1 MKRMGFLQR
10 LGLGRAS
17 PPPKINSLLQMISRR
32 AERLD
37 PHQQAETFV
46 SLGGIEHTL
55 LNPDNRVIF
64 GRRGTGKTHVMSFVA
79 DSAKKKGQ
87 MALSLDL
94 RTIGSNSYIYTDE
107 SLSLQERATRLL
119 RDFISALHDA
129 LLDQVTEPKSGYD
142 VNRLS
147 PLIDRLGNAVKEVVV
162 GESIERKDVDQG
174 STESTVGGQ
183 GSAKASV
190 FHGSLELRG
199 KGEYKRAGGTSTEIT
214 QRGHPRLSVNIG
226 EVSRALSEFVDR
238 ANTRI
243 WVLIDEW
250 STLPEPLQPYLAD
263 FIKRTLFPISRYSV
277 QIAAIEQRSNFR
289 EGQGTEIT
297 GLELGSDVFA
307 DINLDDHL
315 VFENSPQRAIT
326 FFKEM
331 LYRHLVAVTES
342 ASPARDSDDFVRTAF
357 TQGSVFREL
366 VRASEGVPRD
376 AINILQIA
384 ATRAQEE
391 RISIPHIRDSAKDWY
406 ERDKATYVNSNT
418 GANSLLHWII
428 NKVIGERKAKAFMVR
443 SGVKDEILERL
454 FDERILHVAKKSYST
469 KDDPGI
475 RYTVWKIDYGCYVDL
490 INTSRAP
497 TGFLFEGIETDD
509 DWMLTVP
516 EDDFRAIRR
525 AILDPGEFHTRTE
538 PSATQVT
545 PF

>member
-1 MKRMGFLQR
+1 
-10 LGLGRAS
+10 
-17 PPPKINSLLQMISRR
+17 
-32 AERLD
+32 
-37 PHQQAETFV
+37 
-46 SLGGIEHTL
+46 
-55 LNPDNRVIF
+55 
-64 GRRGTGKTHVMSFVA
+64 
-79 DSAKKKGQ
+79 

-107 SLSLQERATRLL
+107 SFSFQERATRLL
-119 RDFISALHDA
+119 RDFLSALHDE
-129 LLDQVTEPKSGYD
+129 LLDQVTAPRSGYD

-162 GESIERKDVDQG
+162 SEFVERKDIDQG
-174 STESTVGGQ
+174 SSESTVGGQ
-183 GSAKASV
+183 GTAKASA
-190 FHGSLELRG
+190 FLGSLELRG
-199 KGEYKRAGGTSTEIT
+199 KGEYKRTGGTSTEVT

-226 EVSRALSEFVDR
+226 EVSRALSEFASR

-250 STLPEPLQPYLAD
+250 STLPEGLQPYLAD
-263 FIKRTLFPISRYSV
+263 FIKRTLFPIANYSV

-289 EGQGTEIT
+289 EGQGTEST
-297 GLELGSDVFA
+297 GIELGSDVFA

-331 LYRHLVAVTES
+331 LYRHLVAVTEN
-342 ASPARDSDDFVRTAF
+342 ASPARDSEDFVRTAF
-357 TQGSVFREL
+357 TQASTFREL

-384 ATRAQEE
+384 ATRAQDEK
-391 RISIPHIRDSAKDWY
+391 ISIPHIRDLAKDWY
-406 ERDKATYVNSNT
+406 ERDKATYVNSNSE
-418 GANSLLHWII
+418 ANALLHWII

-443 SGVKDEILERL
+443 SGIRDEILERL

-490 INTSRAP
+490 INTLPAP
-497 TGFLFEGIETDD
+497 TGFLFEGIEADD
-509 DWMLTVP
+509 DWTLTVP

-525 AILDPGEFHTRTE
+525 AILDPREFYDNL
-538 PSATQVT
+538 
-545 PF
+545 